1 VGGREEFDG
10 AALVMVDAGKS
21 HTAAVSA
28 NGTLWT
34 WGDGKNGKLGHG
46 DEEPQ
51 QRPTMLLKEF
61 FGGTPAV
68 MVACGDD
75 HTLVTTASGGVYSFG
90 CGSSGKL
97 GHGDDG
103 DRQIL
108 TNVQAECFGGDKIVY
123 VAAGPDHSAAV
134 GAEGKVYTWGDG
146 NSGRL
151 GHNNGTMYQLDEYI
165 PTEVVDTAF
174 SEVKVVM
181 VSVGC
186 AHTVAVSEGGTLYV
200 WGARMFGRL
209 GLGDEDDRMVPTKV
223 ANFGRSPVLMVAC
236 STYIYIY
243 MHIYTYILNIYIY
256 IYIYIHIYTYIC
268 IHTYIHICICIIYT
282 FK

>member
-1 VGGREEFDG
+1 VKWLLERSIFCGCEVKV
-10 AALVMVDAGKS
+10 VMVS
-21 HTAAVSA
+21 
-28 NGTLWT
+28 
-34 WGDGKNGKLGHG
+34 
-46 DEEPQ
+46 
-51 QRPTMLLKEF
+51 
-61 FGGTPAV
+61 
-68 MVACGDD
+68 
-75 HTLVTTASGGVYSFG
+75 
-90 CGSSGKL
+90 
-97 GHGDDG
+97 
-103 DRQIL
+103 
-108 TNVQAECFGGDKIVY
+108 
-123 VAAGPDHSAAV
+123 
-134 GAEGKVYTWGDG
+134 
-146 NSGRL
+146 
-151 GHNNGTMYQLDEYI
+151 
-165 PTEVVDTAF
+165 AF